1 MSSPSH
7 LAPCPRPLPQT
18 RPCLSPIPCSKPGA
32 QPSHGSTRGCLSAA
46 RNIWPE
52 PPPPGTFAQTAK
64 FAPCVPCRRQ
74 RQALPRS
81 SWLRSHVNRV
91 PNLDH
96 TVLVSCKDLTGVK
109 MGWVRNNPIMV
120 FQTTIIVVHNIY
132 GAITDLNTC
141 FQFFSAKFLENI
153 VIALDSKTSI
163 LDSNFVGYGV
173 PCKVF

>member
-1 MSSPSH
+1 M
-7 LAPCPRPLPQT
+7 
-18 RPCLSPIPCSKPGA
+18 
-32 QPSHGSTRGCLSAA
+32 
-46 RNIWPE
+46 
-52 PPPPGTFAQTAK
+52 
-64 FAPCVPCRRQ
+64 
-74 RQALPRS
+74 
-81 SWLRSHVNRV
+81 
-91 PNLDH
+91 
-96 TVLVSCKDLTGVK
+96 VLVSCEDLTGVR